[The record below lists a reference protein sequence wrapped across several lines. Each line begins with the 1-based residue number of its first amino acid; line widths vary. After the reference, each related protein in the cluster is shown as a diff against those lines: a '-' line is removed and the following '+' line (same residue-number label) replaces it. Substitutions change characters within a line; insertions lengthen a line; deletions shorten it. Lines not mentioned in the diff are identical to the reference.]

1 MSDHRDTAEQA
12 IAAIEAAASRLALAC
27 RDEMELEDERPI
39 VKAAAV
45 RRIMERDGIAA
56 TPAEKIVET
65 DQEYAAH
72 RRRQYTAVVEKQRA
86 FGEYE
91 AAKRRADLLIAMID
105 YDLLAQGAVR

>member
-1 MSDHRDTAEQA
+1 MADYVESAEKA
-12 IAAIEAAASRLALAC
+12 IAAIEAAAERLGAAC

-65 DQEYAAH
+65 DGEYAAH
-72 RRRQYTAVVEKQRA
+72 RRRQYAAVVEKQRA

-91 AAKRRADLLIAMID
+91 AAKRRADVAID
-105 YDLLAQGAVR
+105 LGMLLAGGAR